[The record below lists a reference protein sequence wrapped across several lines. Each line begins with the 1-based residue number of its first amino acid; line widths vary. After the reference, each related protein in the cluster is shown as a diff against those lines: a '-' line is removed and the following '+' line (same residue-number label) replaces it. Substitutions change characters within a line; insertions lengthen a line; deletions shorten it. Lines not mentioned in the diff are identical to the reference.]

1 MRATSLV
8 LLASLLCVLSTNAF
22 VFVPSRG
29 TIIHRH
35 LKSRLPAS
43 LPLPPLVERREGSF
57 VLSDD
62 QIKPIIRFGK
72 GDKKVFINAFG
83 TWCVAVSL
91 ITLPVWSAAMFL
103 VNLLSKINKKFD
115 ENKAIYDRTG
125 KIWAKIW
132 LTMIGSFPTFSGDV
146 DRLKGQKGPCLFVAN
161 HASWLDIPILCTVL
175 EPTFKF
181 IAKGSLRKVPCIGQ
195 QLAGVSISSAD
206 GISLHRSSC
215 RLTECT
221 TNLTNLHFYRVTIF

>member
-1 MRATSLV
+1 
-8 LLASLLCVLSTNAF
+8 
-22 VFVPSRG
+22 
-29 TIIHRH
+29 
-35 LKSRLPAS
+35 
-43 LPLPPLVERREGSF
+43 
-57 VLSDD
+57 
-62 QIKPIIRFGK
+62 
-72 GDKKVFINAFG
+72 VFINAFG
-83 TWCVAVSL
+83 MWSVAVSA

-132 LTMIGSFPTFSGDV
+132 LTMIGSYPTFTGDL
-146 DRLKGQKGPCLFVAN
+146 DRLKGQKGACLFVAN

-175 EPTFKF
+175 DPTFKF

-206 GISLHRSSC
+206 YVSLHRSSG

-221 TNLTNLHFYRVTIF
+221 TNLTNLHFFYRATIF